1 MLRKS
6 SSCIPKQMEAK
17 VDSELKACHET
28 RPGALVEDKYS
39 MMLKH

>member
-1 MLRKS
+1 
-6 SSCIPKQMEAK
+6 MEEK

-28 RPGALVEDKYS
+28 RTGALVADKYS

>member
-1 MLRKS
+1 MLCKS

-17 VDSELKACHET
+17 VDSELKAWHKT

-39 MMLKH
+39 MMLKN